1 MLPQHSPDFV
11 HGLSL
16 RSCDRRAAGFF
27 IRLYHNCPCVARRNP
42 AFETV
47 KCRKCKIPVHRRALF
62 LQGLYT
68 GPQRITAIL
77 HRLYRR
83 MVDNGALPRY
93 NRTVPSERNRGGRV
107 AAESTQNSRTT
118 AKKGEEITYETYRCD
133 YLRCGYGSEPG
144 CLQHHR
150 QQLFRFHR

>member
-47 KCRKCKIPVHRRALF
+47 KCRKCKIPVRPAGQILH
-62 LQGLYT
+62 GLYT
-68 GPQRITAIL
+68 LRLWITAIL

-83 MVDNGALPRY
+83 MVDNDGAARY
-93 NRTVPSERNRGGRV
+93 NISVPSERNRGGRV

-144 CLQHHR
+144 CLRHHR